1 MNSNID
7 NLIVPHIDNLG
18 EMSTDGIINALEDN
32 GVRRTIDY
40 IDYKEFPYHPLT
52 TFSMAYSKDILCKVQ
67 LSARHKRPSQHS
79 GP

>member
-32 GVRRTIDY
+32 GVRRTIDH
-40 IDYKEFPYHPLT
+40 IDYKEFPYHPVA
-52 TFSMAYSKDILCKVQ
+52 S
-67 LSARHKRPSQHS
+67 
-79 GP
+79 

>member
-32 GVRRTIDY
+32 GVRRTIDLK
-40 IDYKEFPYHPLT
+40 IPNR
-52 TFSMAYSKDILCKVQ
+52 
-67 LSARHKRPSQHS
+67 SAKL
-79 GP
+79 